1 MNEVGEV
8 ASSAMGKAEVL
19 KKCFALVLV
28 GGQAPPHACQD
39 PEALGVGERSGF
51 CPSVTV
57 EQVRDLLRKL
67 NLSMSMG
74 PDDIHARV
82 LREMADVVSE
92 PLSIVFEKSWLSGE
106 VHGDW
111 KKGNLTPIFKK
122 GRKENLGNYR
132 PLSLTSVP
140 GKILEQILLEA
151 VLRHIQS

>member
-39 PEALGVGERSGF
+39 PEALGVSERSGF

-57 EQVRDLLRKL
+57 EHVRDLLMKL
-67 NLSMSMG
+67 NVSMSMG

-106 VHGDW
+106 VPGDW
-111 KKGNLTPIFKK
+111 KKGNLTPIFEK
-122 GRKENLGNYR
+122 GRKENLGNYG

-151 VLRHIQS
+151 VLRHVQS